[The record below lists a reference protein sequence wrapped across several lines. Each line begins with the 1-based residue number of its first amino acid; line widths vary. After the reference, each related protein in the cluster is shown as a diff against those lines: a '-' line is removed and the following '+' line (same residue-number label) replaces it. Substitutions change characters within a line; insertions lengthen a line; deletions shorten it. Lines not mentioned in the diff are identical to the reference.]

1 MRVQTNSTPEIR
13 LAREQDLN
21 LLLELEIES
30 FSGDRLS
37 QRRLRH
43 WITANNA
50 LLLCAFSS
58 GNLAGCLLIIF
69 RQNSRRARAYSLAV
83 AKDYQRRGIAES
95 LITEAYRRLMEIGRY
110 QQIYLEVRQD
120 NLAGIRLYEKL
131 GFRQQTHLTG
141 FYQDG
146 SDAIRMEREL

>member
-1 MRVQTNSTPEIR
+1 MRVQTNTTLEIR
-13 LAREQDLN
+13 PAREQDLN
-21 LLLELEIES
+21 LLLELEMAA

-37 QRRLRH
+37 RRQLRH
-43 WITANNA
+43 WIAAHNA
-50 LLLCAFSS
+50 LLLCAFAS
-58 GNLAGCLLIIF
+58 GNLAGYLLIIF

-95 LITEAYRRLMEIGRY
+95 LITEAYRRLMEFGRY

-120 NLAGIRLYEKL
+120 NLAAIRLYEKL
-131 GFRQQTHLTG
+131 GFRQQSRLTG
-141 FYQDG
+141 FYLDG